1 MGAFSLTITSSMF
14 FLLLTSSLAAQPTE
28 TPTAIEQRLQNVS
41 NQLNKSLPRT
51 LDEHTRQDTTAAGPG
66 RRLTN
71 FYTLTK
77 IVPGS
82 IKGDA
87 LRKMI
92 QPTIVAGFCTDPMMI
107 YYRSNDVTITYAYR
121 DASGTFVT
129 RFDVSMND
137 CR

>member
-1 MGAFSLTITSSMF
+1 MF
-14 FLLLTSSLAAQPTE
+14 FALLTSSVSAQTTE
-28 TPTAIEQRLQNVS
+28 TQKAVEQRLQDVS

-71 FYTLTK
+71 IYTLTK

-82 IKGDA
+82 LKGEEV
-87 LRKMI
+87 RKML
-92 QPTIVAGFCTDPMMI
+92 QPSIVAGYCTDPGMI
-107 YYRSNDVTITYAYR
+107 YFRNNDVTVTYAYR
-121 DASGTFVT
+121 DTSGAFVT
-129 RFDVSMND
+129 RFDVRMSD

>member
-1 MGAFSLTITSSMF
+1 MDVRSRARTSLMF
-14 FLLLTSSLAAQPTE
+14 FALLTSSVSAQTTE
-28 TPTAIEQRLQNVS
+28 TQKAVEQRLQDVS

-71 FYTLTK
+71 IYTLTK

-82 IKGDA
+82 LKGEEV
-87 LRKMI
+87 RKML
-92 QPTIVAGFCTDPMMI
+92 QPSIVAGYCTDPGMI
-107 YYRSNDVTITYAYR
+107 YFRNNDVTVTYAYR
-121 DASGTFVT
+121 DTSGAFVT
-129 RFDVSMND
+129 RFDVRMSD